1 MRSDYIPTDSERAAA
16 AVAQAAEPHRA
27 AVVADR
33 KVPHDV
39 EAERATLG
47 CVLLAPE
54 ECLSTCEE
62 RGLAEP
68 WFHLVQHQN
77 IWRGIMWL
85 RTEGKPID
93 VFTLFSWI
101 RNESAG
107 AESQAL
113 AYLSDLPNAVSSTV
127 NLPAYLDT
135 LFEKWTRRRIISNA
149 KAELDGAFDEAKP
162 LEPLIAEHQQRALA
176 LSEETT
182 TATERS
188 IRELLQEVVT
198 EAEDYHRG
206 SAQITGMV
214 TTGISY
220 LDKILCGLGGAN
232 GNYAVLAARPGIGKT
247 SLALDIARHV
257 ALTHVVWEQVKDE
270 AGNPIVDTV
279 GEGDEAR
286 ERYRMTSRK
295 GLPVGIFSLEM
306 RDRRLVRRMLFQ
318 QSKADLQ
325 RFRNGFAN
333 GADMVK
339 LATGVA
345 QLNRGKIWIDDSGRT
360 SIEKI
365 KAKARRWHRQYGV
378 KLFILDY
385 LQLVQPAK
393 RSGRPDRVQE
403 MTDISGELQ
412 ALGKELDACWLVL
425 AQLNRDFEKEP
436 NRLPRMSDLKDCGAI
451 EQDADVI
458 MFLYSP
464 LLKDDQKEF
473 TDSVLE
479 KYFGKDWA
487 AQPKRVNALVAKNR
501 DGEDGVC
508 EMLFVKNSTHFMD
521 WNEWLKEK
529 GEKKLA
535 MGERPRKKTPED
547 YED

>member
-1 MRSDYIPTDSERAAA
+1 MARADYLPSAAEMALAARAADAGADRLPPHDEAAERAA
-16 AVAQAAEPHRA
+16 
-27 AVVADR
+27 
-33 KVPHDV
+33 
-39 EAERATLG
+39 LG

-62 RGLAEP
+62 RGVSTE
-68 WFHLVQHQN
+68 WFHAVQHQN
-77 IWRGIMWL
+77 LWRGIEAL
-85 RTEGKPID
+85 RAEGRPVD
-93 VFTLFSWI
+93 VHTLFSWV
-101 RNESAG
+101 RNESVG
-107 AESQAL
+107 AEHNAL
-113 AYLSDLPNAVSSTV
+113 AYIADLPNHVASVV

-135 LFEKWTRRRIISNA
+135 LRDKWTRRRMIVNA
-149 KAELDGAFDEAKP
+149 MAQAASAYDEASP
-162 LEPLIAEHQQRALA
+162 LDPAIAEHQQRALA

-182 TATERS
+182 RATERS
-188 IRELLQEVVT
+188 IRELLYEVVT

-214 TTGISY
+214 TTGIPY

-257 ALTHVVWEQVKDE
+257 ALNHISWEKVLGPDGQPVVEI
-270 AGNPIVDTV
+270 A
-279 GEGDEAR
+279 GEGDQAR
-286 ERYRMTSRK
+286 ERFKMTSKR

-318 QSKADLQ
+318 QTQADLQ
-325 RFRNGFAN
+325 RFRNGFATN
-333 GADMVK
+333 ADMVK
-339 LATGVA
+339 LASGVE

-385 LQLVQPAK
+385 LQLVQSGR

-412 ALGKELDACWLVL
+412 ALGKEEGMDACWLVL

-458 MFLYSP
+458 VFLYSP
-464 LLKDDQKEF
+464 LLKDDQKDF
-473 TDSVLE
+473 TDAVLG
-479 KYFGKDWA
+479 KHFGHDWA

-508 EMLFVKNSTHFMD
+508 EMLFVKSSTHFVD

-535 MGERPRKKTPED
+535 AGERPRKKTPED
-547 YED
+547 YEDM